1 MDLVLLAVP
10 VPDIPKLFTDG
21 IHSHFS
27 WNTHALTHTPTHSW
41 LPSLPQ
47 FHRFKHTPVRSR
59 VEVYDATKEKKELVT
74 VRDSCGSGGL
84 GGGVLPTHTGPALP
98 ANRSWEIA
106 LVRPALPGRALGS
119 LGLGRHQRIFLACAD
134 RGFHCS
140 GVRLRKYLRKSSRMC
155 SHWVQEMAPCCD

>member
-21 IHSHFS
+21 IRSHFS

-47 FHRFKHTPVRSR
+47 FQRFKHTPVRSP

-98 ANRSWEIA
+98 ANGSWEIA
-106 LVRPALPGRALGS
+106 LVRPALSGRALGS

-140 GVRLRKYLRKSSRMC
+140 AGQT
-155 SHWVQEMAPCCD
+155 QEGLEGKQQDVLTLGPRNGSML